1 MQRCDLGEEQIVAA
15 AEVRELLSQ
24 KGVER
29 KRNTQG
35 NAQGECLLTA
45 IGVENKTG

>member
-24 KGVER
+24 KGVRER
-29 KRNTQG
+29 GTHREMHK
-35 NAQGECLLTA
+35 
-45 IGVENKTG
+45 ENVSSQPLA